1 MVSHQFG
8 GETEGNFGQI
18 IAIIIIITIII
29 ITIIGI
35 IIIIIIIFNIIIAI
49 LKVGHLTDW
58 QRSRRQVWQVGD
70 SRLFHPAMTFH
81 PVSVADRSYLI

>member
-18 IAIIIIITIII
+18 IVIIIIITIII
-29 ITIIGI
+29 ITIII
-35 IIIIIIIFNIIIAI
+35 IIIIINIIIAI

>member
-1 MVSHQFG
+1 MVSHQIG

-18 IAIIIIITIII
+18 IVIIIIITIII
-29 ITIIGI
+29 ITIITI
-35 IIIIIIIFNIIIAI
+35 IINIIIAN
-49 LKVGHLTDW
+49 LKAGHLTDW

>member
-1 MVSHQFG
+1 MVSQIG

-18 IAIIIIITIII
+18 IV
-29 ITIIGI
+29 I
-35 IIIIIIIFNIIIAI
+35 IIIIIIIIVIIIIIIVIIAI

-58 QRSRRQVWQVGD
+58 QRSGRQVWQVGD

>member
-1 MVSHQFG
+1 MVSQIG

-18 IAIIIIITIII
+18 IVIIIIIIVIII
-29 ITIIGI
+29 VI
-35 IIIIIIIFNIIIAI
+35 IIIIIIIIIIAI

-81 PVSVADRSYLI
+81 PLSLADRSYLI